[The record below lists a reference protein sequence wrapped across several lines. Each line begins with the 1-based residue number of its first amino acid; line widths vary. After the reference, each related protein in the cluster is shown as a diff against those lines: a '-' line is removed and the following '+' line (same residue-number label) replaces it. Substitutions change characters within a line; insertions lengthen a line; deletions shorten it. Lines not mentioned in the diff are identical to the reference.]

1 MLGATFR
8 DVNRC
13 GTERPVLAFER
24 VAHAAAARAAALIR
38 SRYRD
43 RQDISFKS
51 EIDLVTTVDREA
63 ERLIID
69 TITAAF
75 PEHGIHAEESPSR
88 SSQDGHRWYIDPLD
102 GTTNFAHGY
111 PQFAVSIALARE
123 DDLLLGVVYDPV
135 REEIFTAL
143 RGGGARL
150 NGAPITLS
158 PVDQLGRALI
168 ATGFPYDHRQ
178 HLDFHL
184 SFWREALQHAQGVRR
199 AGAAALDLCYVACGR
214 LDGFWEWNLHP
225 WDLAAGRLIIEEA
238 GGRVTD
244 ATGGPHRLSGEETV
258 ASNGRIHGELLAML
272 ARARGRR

>member
-1 MLGATFR
+1 MRELEAAR
-8 DVNRC
+8 
-13 GTERPVLAFER
+13 R
-24 VAHAAAARAAALIR
+24 VAIRAGRLLERNQARPRSIR
-38 SRYRD
+38 L
-43 RQDISFKS
+43 KAGAGN
-51 EIDLVTTVDREA
+51 LVTDMDHASEELIVRALRRE
-63 ERLIID
+63 
-69 TITAAF
+69 F
-75 PEHGIHAEESPSR
+75 PDHAIVAEESGNTGD
-88 SSQDGHRWYIDPLD
+88 SSHRWYIDPLD

-135 REEIFTAL
+135 REELFTAL
-143 RGGGARL
+143 RGDGARL

-158 PVDQLGRALI
+158 PVDQLGRALL

-178 HLDFHL
+178 HIDFHL

-238 GGRVTD
+238 GGLVTD

-258 ASNGRIHGELLAML
+258 ASNGRIHGELLAMI
-272 ARARGRR
+272 ARARQR